1 MNTKNR
7 VHNFSCLFCGKN
19 TLKKKAQFHT
29 PPPGE
34 TNFEL
39 TKYQPYDR
47 SIFQCAL
54 CGHYY
59 SITPLNIETLYN
71 NSYASHT
78 YGDDHQI
85 RTNFEKIM
93 NLDSSQSDNFQRV
106 QRISNFLSKTY
117 KNFSSTLLDV
127 GSGLGVF
134 PFSMK
139 KLGFDKLYC
148 SEIDKTYVNHLKDTL
163 GLNIFD
169 FNIKD
174 KSKYLFDLITFNKV
188 CEHVP
193 NPINFLLYYLK
204 FLHLNGH
211 IYIELPDGESAVKD
225 KDGFNREEFFIE
237 HYHIFSMQSCLL
249 MARSL
254 RLEIVN
260 MGKLVEPSGK
270 YTLFAFLKRAN

>member
-1 MNTKNR
+1 MNNKNR
-7 VHNFSCLFCGKN
+7 INEFSCLFCGN
-19 TLKKKAQFHT
+19 HTLKKKVQFHT

-39 TKYQPYDR
+39 TKDQPYDR
-47 SIFQCAL
+47 SIFQCTFCL
-54 CGHYY
+54 HYY
-59 SITPLNIETLYN
+59 SVTPLNIETLYK

-78 YGDDHQI
+78 YGDEHQV
-85 RTNFEKIM
+85 RTNFERIM
-93 NLDSSQSDNFQRV
+93 NLDSGQSDNFQRV
-106 QRISNFLSKTY
+106 QRISNFLSNTY

-139 KLGFDKLYC
+139 KLGLNNLYC
-148 SEIDKTYVNHLKDTL
+148 SEIDKTYINHLNDTL

-169 FNIKD
+169 SNIESDYKSFFN
-174 KSKYLFDLITFNKV
+174 LITFNKV
-188 CEHVP
+188 CEHIR
-193 NPINFLLYYLK
+193 NPINFLRYYLQ

-211 IYIELPDGESAVKD
+211 LYIELPDGESAVKH

-237 HYHIFSMQSCLL
+237 HYHVFSMQSCLL
-249 MARSL
+249 MARCL
-254 RLEIVN
+254 GLEIVN

-270 YTLFAFLKRAN
+270 YTLFAFLRKAN